1 MKFGSKTNSNVLYS
15 MFTSSVLENFVQKN
29 RTEIRTNTNLK
40 VLNSME
46 MSTFL
51 FFRPEVPFLSKLG
64 PKH

>member
-1 MKFGSKTNSNVLYS
+1 

-46 MSTFL
+46 MSTFYFL
-51 FFRPEVPFLSKLG
+51 DQKYPF
-64 PKH
+64 